1 MVANTIEV
9 PPPGFFIRE
18 ELESRGW
25 SQVELAYMLEVPVQ
39 AVSMILSG
47 KRGITPEMAKKM
59 GVAFD
64 VPPEF
69 FLNLQIAWELYKAP
83 DPHPDVAKKVRLQS
97 LYPVRDMMRRQW
109 LVSSD
114 GGGLEAELAR
124 FFDVDSAEKIPHMA
138 HAAFK
143 SRYDEIPPPQLAW
156 LFRVRQIAK
165 EMIVEGRYS
174 PSKGREAVRKL
185 SGLLSAPEETRH
197 VPRILSEAG
206 IRYVL
211 VESLPSG
218 KIDGVCCW
226 LGESEPVIGMSL
238 RFDRIDN
245 FWFVLRHELEHMLR
259 NHGRDAA
266 MIDADLEKTIGES
279 GLPEEEVV
287 ANEAASN
294 FCVPR
299 KQMDSFIARK
309 APFFSERSIVGFAAR
324 LNLHPGLVAGQ
335 LRFHLRRW
343 DLFAKH
349 LAKVRSAVAPS
360 ATADGWGDVA
370 PVSGSGRRLV

>member
-1 MVANTIEV
+1 MVANQIEV
-9 PPPGFFIRE
+9 PPPGFFLRE
-18 ELESRGW
+18 ELEARGW
-25 SQVELAYMLEVPVQ
+25 SQAELAYMLDVPVQ

-69 FLNLQIAWELYKAP
+69 FMNLQNAWELSLAP
-83 DPHPDVAKKVRLQS
+83 DPSPDVAKKVRLQS
-97 LYPVRDMMRRQW
+97 LYPIRDMMRRQW
-109 LVSSD
+109 LVSAD
-114 GGGLEAELAR
+114 GAALERELAR
-124 FFDVDSAEKIPHMA
+124 FFDVDSADKIPHMA

-174 PSKGREAVRKL
+174 ASKGREAVRKL

-211 VESLPSG
+211 VESLPNG

-226 LGESEPVIGMSL
+226 LGESEPVIGMSI

-266 MIDADLEKTIGES
+266 MVDADLEKTIGQSEI
-279 GLPEEEVV
+279 PEEERV

-294 FCVPR
+294 FSVPR
-299 KQMDSFIARK
+299 KQFESFIARK
-309 APFFSERSIVGFAAR
+309 APFFSERAILGFASR

-335 LRFHLRRW
+335 LRFHLKRW
-343 DLFAKH
+343 DIFTKH
-349 LAKVRSAVAPS
+349 LARVRFAVAQS
-360 ATADGWGDVA
+360 ATVDGWGDVA
-370 PVSGSGRRLV
+370 PVTR